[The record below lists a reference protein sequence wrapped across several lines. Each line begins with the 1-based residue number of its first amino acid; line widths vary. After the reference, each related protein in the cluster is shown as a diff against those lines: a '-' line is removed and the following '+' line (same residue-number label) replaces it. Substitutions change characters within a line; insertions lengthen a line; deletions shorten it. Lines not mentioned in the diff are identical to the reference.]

1 MSVELSDLR
10 QQITPQQIIDLLARY
25 GNSQYDERE
34 NHIIF
39 PTICHNP
46 IGTEASMKLYYY
58 KDSYTFHCYTE
69 CGESF
74 DIFELIRRIK
84 SLNKLGDCGEDFYT
98 IVLEIANFINYNV
111 HQQYAGEYISEI
123 DIYED
128 NDNRIQLKEYDKNV
142 LDVFRWYPTP
152 EWLNE
157 GISEETMR
165 KYNILYYDYHNKI
178 IIPHYDIDDRLIGI
192 RARTLDEEEAAKY
205 GKYGPVR
212 VQDTMYRHSLSLNLY
227 GINKNKND
235 IKDLKTAIIFEG
247 EKSILKYNDLYD
259 YNISVA
265 SCGSSLNLKQLHI
278 LVKQLNVQNVILA
291 YDKEFTDFNTQDATT
306 YYQKLKRICDKYK
319 NYCNFYFLYDFHN
332 LLDLKDSP
340 IDKGKEVFEQLL
352 KDRIE
357 VR

>member
-1 MSVELSDLR
+1 MGIELSELK
-10 QQITPQQIIDLLARY
+10 QQITPQQIINLLAHY
-25 GNSQYDERE
+25 GNDNYDERE
-34 NHIIF
+34 NYIIF

-58 KDSYTFHCYTE
+58 KDTYTFHCYTE

-74 DIFELIRRIK
+74 DIFELIKRIK
-84 SLNKLGDCGEDFYT
+84 SLNKLGDNGEDFYT
-98 IVLEIANFINYNV
+98 IVLEVANFVNYNI
-111 HQQYAGEYISEI
+111 HQQYIGEYVSEI
-123 DIYED
+123 DVYEE
-128 NDNRIQLKEYDKNV
+128 NDDRIQLKEYDKNV

-157 GISEETMR
+157 GISEETMK

-178 IIPHYDIDDRLIGI
+178 IIPHYDINDRLIGI
-192 RARTLDEEEAAKY
+192 RARALDEEDVKKY
-205 GKYGPVR
+205 GKYGPVK
-212 VQDTMYRHSLSLNLY
+212 VQDIMYRHPLSLNLY

-235 IKDLKTAIIFEG
+235 IENLSTAIIFEG
-247 EKSILKYNDLYD
+247 EKSNLKYNDLYD

-265 SCGSSLNLKQLHI
+265 SCGSSLNFKQLQI
-278 LVKQLNVQNVILA
+278 LIKQLKVQNVILA
-291 YDKEFTDFNTQDATT
+291 YDKEFENFNTKESLA
-306 YYQKLKRICDKYK
+306 YYQKLKHICDRYK

-332 LLDLKDSP
+332 LLELKDSP

-352 KDRIE
+352 KDKIE